1 MDNKAP
7 DTPDSALPH
16 APGPIT
22 IGVFCGSSSGT
33 GPDYAETARRFG
45 ELVGQAGYRFL
56 FGGGRL
62 GLMGVAAI
70 AAHDAGARVL
80 GIMPEFLRHLEPP
93 LRAAQEEVIFVSSL
107 FDRKRMMT
115 ERSDAF
121 AILPGGLGTMDEF
134 FEVLVGAQL
143 LVHQKPIVVVNVD
156 GYFDP
161 MVDLVEHA
169 VRFGFAG
176 PSAMSL
182 FSVVGNAD
190 DAIAVLKAQLAR
202 RPAPAGSGRPG

>member
-1 MDNKAP
+1 MDNDAP
-7 DTPDSALPH
+7 DTTAAAVPH
-16 APGPIT
+16 EAGPVT

-33 GPDYAETARRFG
+33 GPAFAETAQRFG
-45 ELVGQAGYRFL
+45 TLVGEAGFRFL

-62 GLMGVAAI
+62 GLMGLAAI

-93 LRAAQEEVIFVSSL
+93 LKAAQEEVIFVSTL
-107 FDRKRMMT
+107 FDRKRLMI

-143 LVHQKPIVVVNVD
+143 LVHKKPIVVLNLD
-156 GYFDP
+156 GYFDA
-161 MVDLVEHA
+161 MIDLVEHS
-169 VRFGFAG
+169 VRFGFTG
-176 PSAMSL
+176 PSALGL
-182 FSVVGNAD
+182 FTVVRTAD
-190 DAIAVLKAQLAR
+190 DAMAVLKAQLAR
-202 RPAPAGSGRPG
+202 SPTSA

>member
-1 MDNKAP
+1 MDK
-7 DTPDSALPH
+7 H
-16 APGPIT
+16 APATNDPAQNEHANAGNRPAT

-33 GPDYAETARRFG
+33 GAVFAQAAERFG
-45 ELVGQAGYRFL
+45 TLVGEAGYRFL

-62 GLMGVAAI
+62 GLMGLSAI
-70 AAHDAGARVL
+70 AAHDAGARVI

-93 LRAAQEEVIFVSSL
+93 LKAAQEEVLFVSSL
-107 FDRKRMMT
+107 FDRKRLMT

-121 AILPGGLGTMDEF
+121 AVLPGGLGTLDEF

-143 LVHQKPIVVVNVD
+143 LVHQKPIVLINIE

-161 MVDLVEHA
+161 VVDLVEHA
-169 VRFGFAG
+169 IRFGFAS

-182 FSVVGNAD
+182 YTVVGSPD

-202 RPAPAGSGRPG
+202 QPTRA

>member
-1 MDNKAP
+1 MEYDAP
-7 DTPDSALPH
+7 ATNSPRPNAGAKPV
-16 APGPIT
+16 T

-33 GPDYAETARRFG
+33 GPLFADVAQRFG
-45 ELVGQAGYRFL
+45 TLVGEAGYRFL

-62 GLMGVAAI
+62 GLMGLAAV
-70 AAHDAGARVL
+70 AAHDAGARVI

-93 LRAAQEEVIFVSSL
+93 LKAAQEEVLFVSSL
-107 FDRKRMMT
+107 FDRKQMMI

-143 LVHQKPIVVVNVD
+143 LVHQKPIVVVNVE

-161 MVDLVEHA
+161 MIDLVEHS
-169 VRFGFAG
+169 VRFGFTG
-176 PSAMSL
+176 PSALSL
-182 FSVVGNAD
+182 FTVVGTAD
-190 DAIAVLKAQLAR
+190 DAIAVLRAQLVR
-202 RPAPAGSGRPG
+202 QPPTV